1 MARTDFVYVNVSKP
15 LAEVV
20 DTAVDTVRR
29 RGSQVYRDRR
39 DFVERAIH
47 SALEKEGMDKEV
59 AA

>member
-47 SALEKEGMDKEV
+47 SALEKEGIG
-59 AA
+59 A